1 MRVKTPYPVPPPYP
15 SPEGEGN
22 VPSGGRRFETEW
34 AQAQAGLDAARQELA
49 RAPAGIARQAPFD
62 RAVSAGHRC
71 TEVIHEWLAEIFR
84 LDRVAKPRMVL
95 SLDVDGVLEDWMDG
109 FTASSVTGV
118 AALRLLQLGEIAV
131 LLNTAHS
138 RQAVDQRARQFHLFG
153 GVAAFGGNTLDAVFD
168 REERLLSHRAE
179 TQLARLRSALR
190 ADPTVVL
197 DSAHDCSV
205 RASRIVDGKPR
216 PITGP
221 DARRLLDQLQIYE
234 LTFWVAPNYTDF
246 VDRSID
252 KGMGID
258 RLRKSLALSSLPLA
272 AMGDGACDVP
282 MLKMAQFAFVPAA
295 TLPAYAPSKR
305 QRLYRSRFLGA
316 QALWEAACQ
325 LVPSLALQR
334 HVLAITD
341 ELAAP
346 DWMPE
351 SLRTPPITSRGLLPR
366 LATVLTNRHRNH

>member
-1 MRVKTPYPVPPPYP
+1 
-15 SPEGEGN
+15 
-22 VPSGGRRFETEW
+22 
-34 AQAQAGLDAARQELA
+34 
-49 RAPAGIARQAPFD
+49 
-62 RAVSAGHRC
+62 
-71 TEVIHEWLAEIFR
+71 
-84 LDRVAKPRMVL
+84 MVL

-109 FTASSVTGV
+109 FTASSVTGA
-118 AALRLLQLGEIAV
+118 AALRLLQLGNIAV

-138 RQAVDQRARQFHLFG
+138 RRAVEQRARQFHLFG
-153 GVAAFGGNTLDAVFD
+153 GVAAFGGETLDSVFD
-168 REERLLSHRAE
+168 RDERLLGHQAE
-179 TQLARLRSALR
+179 AQLGRLRSALR

-205 RASRIVDGKPR
+205 RASRIVDGRPR
-216 PITGP
+216 PITGS

-258 RLRKSLALSSLPLA
+258 RLRQMLGISSLPLA
-272 AMGDGACDVP
+272 AMGDGACDIP

-295 TLPAYAPSKR
+295 TLPAYAQSKR

-325 LVPSLALQR
+325 LVPDPTIQR
-334 HVLAITD
+334 RVLAIADGITI
-341 ELAAP
+341 P
-346 DWMPE
+346 DWMPAT
-351 SLRTPPITSRGLLPR
+351 LRTPPITSRGLLPR
-366 LATVLTNRHRNH
+366 IATVLSSRYRNH